1 MGILRYAAGGAVLSV
16 LIGVVLIMALSAL
29 TDAAAEL
36 VVALYILALPGVCAG
51 GCYGLYA
58 ARKGEPDQGGET
70 DKPS

>member
-1 MGILRYAAGGAVLSV
+1 MGILRYAVGGAVLSV

-58 ARKGEPDQGGET
+58 AQKGEPDQGGET

>member
-1 MGILRYAAGGAVLSV
+1 MGILRYAVGGAVLSV